1 VALNLAG
8 SYLIIFPKLI
18 MPMMRELIKIFG
30 GRVSGKKNQS
40 NDDINIFSTNFPK
53 RKKWSKLKLIKA

>member
-30 GRVSGKKNQS
+30 GRVSGKK
-40 NDDINIFSTNFPK
+40 IKVMTILIFSQQTVKNWF
-53 RKKWSKLKLIKA
+53 KLK